1 MMALVHQALLDSSI
15 HLKLSVKQDH
25 ILSWFENS
33 MAAMSR
39 VNGTQSH
46 SLVFAGGQALFK
58 VNKEGVS
65 RPISNYLAH

>member
-39 VNGTQSH
+39 VNGTQSY
-46 SLVFAGGQALFK
+46 
-58 VNKEGVS
+58 VS
-65 RPISNYLAH
+65 WELGTV